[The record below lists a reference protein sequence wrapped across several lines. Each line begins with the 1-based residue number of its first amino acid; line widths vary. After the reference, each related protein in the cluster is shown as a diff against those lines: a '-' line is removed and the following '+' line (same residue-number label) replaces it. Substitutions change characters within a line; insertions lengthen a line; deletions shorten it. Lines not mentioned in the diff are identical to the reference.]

1 MPSQNEYNVTKQKGR
16 IIHTKIYLLNYKL
29 QRVDELSGVVLDGAT
44 FNVDANSDIRRTCS
58 ISLVPK
64 NSSFDVKFGSKIWL
78 DKYVQIYIG
87 IEDNKNNNEI
97 AYTNM
102 GIYLVNNPSQ
112 IYDASNNTITI
123 NGIDMMAKLTGLR
136 NGNLEGIEYQVK
148 AGSSIKGAMESMLQ
162 LCGFTKY
169 RINSPTPTP
178 NVPNDIAIS
187 IGGTAYDLLNQL
199 ANINANYQMY
209 FDENG
214 VFYYNQIPSG
224 NDEQIMVNDD
234 IWKDTLISYN
244 TSISFEN
251 VKNYIEVFGKT
262 LANGKVPYGV
272 AYESNEKS
280 PFYINGNL
288 GKIRI
293 VLSGGEYENIY
304 SNSLAQQRANYEL
317 YLRCRLQDQ
326 ISISC
331 VPIYWLDVNW
341 LVEITLPNK
350 QGIEETNKYMIK
362 SVNTTLGASGTQSIT
377 LMKYYPFYPF
387 VSGGIADD
395 GDDDGYDG
403 MFGWNDLDDDNGQDI
418 DFDDPDNFDDES
430 TLCID
435 GYTFKASTVKQ
446 SWFANDKQKS
456 AFLKFCKNNSSYC
469 FVRAESYG
477 CAFWAIPYFDIKG
490 MVVPNLNGILNG
502 EMYSEDG
509 GVLYGYLVY
518 FDEDGKAY
526 LYIKNENEKDDKVLI
541 KDDFTVVLDEYIEND
556 RIHCIN

>member
-178 NVPNDIAIS
+178 NVPNDIAIP

-288 GKIRI
+288 GKFRI

-304 SNSLAQQRANYEL
+304 RNSLAKERAN
-317 YLRCRLQDQ
+317 
-326 ISISC
+326 
-331 VPIYWLDVNW
+331 
-341 LVEITLPNK
+341 
-350 QGIEETNKYMIK
+350 
-362 SVNTTLGASGTQSIT
+362 
-377 LMKYYPFYPF
+377 
-387 VSGGIADD
+387 
-395 GDDDGYDG
+395 
-403 MFGWNDLDDDNGQDI
+403 
-418 DFDDPDNFDDES
+418 
-430 TLCID
+430 
-435 GYTFKASTVKQ
+435 
-446 SWFANDKQKS
+446 
-456 AFLKFCKNNSSYC
+456 
-469 FVRAESYG
+469 
-477 CAFWAIPYFDIKG
+477 
-490 MVVPNLNGILNG
+490 
-502 EMYSEDG
+502 
-509 GVLYGYLVY
+509 
-518 FDEDGKAY
+518 
-526 LYIKNENEKDDKVLI
+526 
-541 KDDFTVVLDEYIEND
+541 
-556 RIHCIN
+556 